1 MLAQEPALFWRESV
15 IVVVILLQVF
25 CENVVAVETTYPQM
39 LDRDGLTS
47 FNLDN
52 TDREKRHNEAFQ
64 GVYFMRVRERKTFK
78 S

>member
-1 MLAQEPALFWRESV
+1 MLAHEPASFWWENV

-25 CENVVAVETTYPQM
+25 CENVVAVETIYPQM

-52 TDREKRHNEAFQ
+52 TGEKSTVKLS
-64 GVYFMRVRERKTFK
+64 GVAML
-78 S
+78 